1 MTDSTRKHRNRYN
14 KGEGNIWYR
23 VLCFF
28 FFEMGRGCVNYKIIC
43 PLVIFSISIYA
54 FFTIWGQDPHILQDS
69 QQHKHK
75 QNAHYTKSTSNLNG
89 CVCVVW
95 VEVRMMMMMSTRVSL
110 LIQSHTHRIGFLV
123 KGLEMNALGYNSYIH
138 LLVSTHRQMFIC
150 IIYI

>member
-1 MTDSTRKHRNRYN
+1 MARYPLQTMTAQGNTETDTT
-14 KGEGNIWYR
+14 KGR
-23 VLCFF
+23 VIYDTESFVSF

-75 QNAHYTKSTSNLNG
+75 QNAHYTKFTSILNG

-95 VEVRMMMMMSTRVSL
+95 VEVRMMLMMSTRVSL
-110 LIQSHTHRIGFLV
+110 LIQSHTENRFPRERTWNECFRI
-123 KGLEMNALGYNSYIH
+123 
-138 LLVSTHRQMFIC
+138 
-150 IIYI
+150 

>member
-1 MTDSTRKHRNRYN
+1 MARYPLQTMTAQGNTETNTT
-14 KGEGNIWYR
+14 KGR
-23 VLCFF
+23 VTYDTESFVS

-75 QNAHYTKSTSNLNG
+75 QNAHYTKFTSILNG

-95 VEVRMMMMMSTRVSL
+95 VEVRMMMMSTRVSL
-110 LIQSHTHRIGFLV
+110 LIQSHTL
-123 KGLEMNALGYNSYIH
+123 
-138 LLVSTHRQMFIC
+138 THRESVSSWKDLKWML
-150 IIYI
+150 